1 MYHKYL
7 FHKACKY
14 IKFGSMSLYN
24 KLVIKNR
31 LVDFSSP
38 LIMGIINLTP
48 DSFYSES
55 RQKSI
60 SSSLEKA
67 NSMIEN
73 GADIIDIGAQST
85 RPGAKI
91 LNPEEEWQRLE
102 PFLQVFCK
110 NYQETIISID
120 TYWSEVAKKA
130 VDYYNIDIIN
140 DVSGGTIDSKMY
152 DTIADLNITYIL
164 MHMRGTP
171 ENMMQKTNYSNL
183 ISDIINEI
191 AKKIKI
197 LHQKGVH
204 NIIVDPGFGFSKNVD
219 QNYVLLNNLEDFK
232 ILNAPLLV
240 GLSRKSM
247 IWRFLEISPED
258 SLIGSIVLNTIAV
271 LKGANIIRVHDVL
284 DSKQLL
290 KLINKTHS
298 SNLSGWK

>member
-1 MYHKYL
+1 
-7 FHKACKY
+7 
-14 IKFGSMSLYN
+14 MSLYN

-85 RPGAKI
+85 RAGAKI

-120 TYWSEVAKKA
+120 TYWSEVAKRA

>member
-1 MYHKYL
+1 
-7 FHKACKY
+7 
-14 IKFGSMSLYN
+14 MSLYN

-85 RPGAKI
+85 RHGAKI

-120 TYWSEVAKKA
+120 TYWSEVAKRA